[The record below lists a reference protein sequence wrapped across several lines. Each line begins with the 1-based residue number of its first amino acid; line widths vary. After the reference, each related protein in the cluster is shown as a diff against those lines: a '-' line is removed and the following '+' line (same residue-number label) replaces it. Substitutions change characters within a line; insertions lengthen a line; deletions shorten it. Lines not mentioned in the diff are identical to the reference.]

1 MIERFK
7 KITGFYMRAKL
18 PILQLFCAH
27 KCKLN
32 RHCTVLKYYYNK
44 IKHNLPSLS
53 FKLMTKDRRPSALS
67 PGKIIAAAHNEAT
80 EQQSLLIGSRV
91 GRMNLIPLF
100 RIRLKSARNKLFS
113 AMSKVYHKF
122 PAVKDIWLQS

>member
-1 MIERFK
+1 MEACDRAFPK
-7 KITGFYMRAKL
+7 KSPVFTCVLNCPYYNYS
-18 PILQLFCAH
+18 AH

-67 PGKIIAAAHNEAT
+67 PGKIIAAAIFGGCCA
-80 EQQSLLIGSRV
+80 
-91 GRMNLIPLF
+91 
-100 RIRLKSARNKLFS
+100 
-113 AMSKVYHKF
+113 
-122 PAVKDIWLQS
+122 